1 MKSYEIQE
9 KVANMNIL
17 LEIIVITLLTSI
29 CAAILT
35 IVFLY
40 IGWWLLPLSLLIII
54 ISCLLV
60 NGNRM
65 DKEYIS

>member
-17 LEIIVITLLTSI
+17 LEIIVITLLTFI
-29 CAAILT
+29 CTAILT

-40 IGWWLLPLSLLIII
+40 IGWWLLPLSLLIIV

-60 NGNRM
+60 NENRM

>member
-17 LEIIVITLLTSI
+17 LEIIVITLLTFI
-29 CAAILT
+29 CTAILT
-35 IVFLY
+35 IVFIY

>member
-1 MKSYEIQE
+1 
-9 KVANMNIL
+9 MNIL

-40 IGWWLLPLSLLIII
+40 IGWWLLPLSLLIIV

-65 DKEYIS
+65 DKEYTSQYNKFL

>member
-17 LEIIVITLLTSI
+17 LEIIVITLLTFI
-29 CAAILT
+29 CTAILT

-40 IGWWLLPLSLLIII
+40 IGWWLLPLSLLIIV

>member
-40 IGWWLLPLSLLIII
+40 IGWWLLPLSLLIIV

>member
-1 MKSYEIQE
+1 
-9 KVANMNIL
+9 MNIL
-17 LEIIVITLLTSI
+17 LEIVVITLLTSI

-54 ISCLLV
+54 ISCLLAKG
-60 NGNRM
+60 NGV
-65 DKEYIS
+65 DE

>member
-29 CAAILT
+29 CTAILT

>member
-1 MKSYEIQE
+1 
-9 KVANMNIL
+9 MNIL

>member
-1 MKSYEIQE
+1 
-9 KVANMNIL
+9 MNIL
-17 LEIIVITLLTSI
+17 LEIIVITLLTFI
-29 CAAILT
+29 CTAILT

-40 IGWWLLPLSLLIII
+40 IGWWLLPLSLLIIV

-60 NGNRM
+60 NENRM

>member
-17 LEIIVITLLTSI
+17 LEIIVITLLTFI
-29 CAAILT
+29 CTAILT